1 MNERQGPLK
10 GLRIVEFAGL
20 GPGPFGGMLLADL
33 GAEVVQI
40 DRPGSSTAHYGL
52 DPRRNLLHRG
62 RRSLV
67 LDLKTAEG
75 VETAL
80 RLVEKADAVIEPNRP
95 GVAEKLGIGPDAC
108 LRRNPRLV
116 YGRITGWGQTGPRAH
131 HAGHDIN
138 YIALSGALHSIGP
151 ADDVPA
157 IPNNFVGD
165 MGGGGLYLA
174 FGLLAALYEAQRSG
188 QGQVVDAAMI
198 EGAALQLMGSLTM
211 KANGLF
217 SDRRGSHYS
226 DGASHFYQVYRT
238 SDGKFLSVGA
248 IEPQF
253 YRAFLQGLGV
263 ADDPD
268 FARQMD
274 PAAWPALKAKT
285 AAIIAGRT
293 RAEWDA
299 IFSADACVAP
309 VLASG
314 ELADDP
320 HLAERGSFVTVD
332 GHVQAAPGPKFSRTP
347 GAIAHPPPLPG
358 EETDAILR
366 DWGISAANT
375 PEERI

>member
-1 MNERQGPLK
+1 MDERQGPLK
-10 GLRIVEFAGL
+10 GLRVVEFAGL
-20 GPGPFGGMLLADL
+20 GPGPFCGMLLADL

-80 RLVEKADAVIEPNRP
+80 QLIEKADAVIEPNRP
-95 GVAEKLGIGPDAC
+95 GVAEKLGIGPDTC
-108 LRRNPRLV
+108 LRRNPRLI

-151 ADDVPA
+151 ADDVPT

-165 MGGGGLYLA
+165 MGGGGLFLA
-174 FGLLAALYEAQRSG
+174 FGILAAIYEAQRSG

-217 SDRRGSHYS
+217 SDRRASHFS
-226 DGASHFYQVYRT
+226 DGASHFYQVYLT
-238 SDGKFLSVGA
+238 SDDKLLSVGA

-274 PAAWPALKAKT
+274 PSVWPTLKART
-285 AAIIAGRT
+285 AGIIARRT
-293 RAEWDA
+293 RAEWVS
-299 IFSADACVAP
+299 IFSGEACVAP

-332 GHVQAAPGPKFSRTP
+332 GHLQAAPGPKFSRTP
-347 GAIAHPPPLPG
+347 GVIAHPPRLPD
-358 EETDAILR
+358 EDREAILR
-366 DWGISAANT
+366 DWRISPLPAT
-375 PEERI
+375 EERK